1 MMWLRRAGSDMK
13 HVPSLLTHAPTEI
26 RHSGRETAGRRLLA
40 AFEAFETFPALRR
53 SRDEM
58 LAAIPGASSNPAR
71 LVKVVESDPA
81 LTIAV
86 LRAGARSSR
95 GNKPADVP
103 AALALLVPEQLELTA
118 LGVRTYDFFEQSRAW
133 SETADRFRVHA
144 RATQAAVEYVRR
156 AIGLGPR
163 PDLFVAALL
172 HDIGKLVLLR
182 AYDRYEPI
190 WDARGTPADRFALE
204 NSELGINHAL
214 VGGVVARRLDL
225 PQRLVRVI
233 ERHHDDSAQG
243 DAAVIR
249 LADMLAHYASG
260 GAVGP
265 GALNAAAR
273 EVGLGPDQL
282 RAALD
287 ELPGA
292 APAEAR
298 AATPSPLTPRE
309 TEMVRRLADGKVYKQ
324 IAGDLDLQVSTV
336 RTHLYNTYKKLGV
349 TDRAQAVLLATSNG
363 WL

>member
-1 MMWLRRAGSDMK
+1 MFRYVHMPSD
-13 HVPSLLTHAPTEI
+13 VRTPAPET

-53 SRDEM
+53 SRDEL
-58 LAAIPGASSNPAR
+58 LAAIPQASSNPTR
-71 LVKVVESDPA
+71 LVKVVETDPA

-86 LRAGARSSR
+86 LRAAARSSR
-95 GNKPADVP
+95 GPGPADVP

-118 LGVRTYDFFEQSRAW
+118 LEVRTYDFFEQSRVW

-144 RATQAAVEYVRR
+144 RATQAAVEHVRR
-156 AIGLGPR
+156 AVGLGPR

-190 WDARGTPADRFALE
+190 WDARGTAADRFALE
-204 NSELGINHAL
+204 SSELGINHAL
-214 VGGVVARRLDL
+214 AGGVLARRLGL
-225 PQRLVRVI
+225 PKRLVRVI
-233 ERHHDDSAQG
+233 ERHHDVDVNG

-260 GAVGP
+260 GAVRP
-265 GALNAAAR
+265 GELNTAGR
-273 EVGLGPDQL
+273 VVGLEPDQL

-287 ELPGA
+287 ELPGG

-298 AATPSPLTPRE
+298 AATPCPLTPRE

-324 IAGDLDLQVSTV
+324 IAVDFDLRVSTV

-363 WL
+363 WI